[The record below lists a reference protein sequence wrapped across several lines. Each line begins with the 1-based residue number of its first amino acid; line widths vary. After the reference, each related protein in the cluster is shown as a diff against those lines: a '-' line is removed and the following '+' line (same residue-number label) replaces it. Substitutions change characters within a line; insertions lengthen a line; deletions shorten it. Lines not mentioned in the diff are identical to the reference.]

1 MPLSEKEVKAKF
13 NKYKKNLFKIMG
25 KKSTTNHQL
34 DTIGKQL
41 FGAKYIGTFSQS
53 YKPKKKPD
61 HQYFIINTDLA
72 NMPGVHW
79 VAVVKNKN
87 TYYIY
92 DSFGRTS
99 KRLLPVFTQG
109 RLIIDSDYD
118 AEQFGDS
125 EICGQLCLSF
135 LQVVKEFG
143 IRNALLI

>member
-1 MPLSEKEVKAKF
+1 MLTEKEVISEF
-13 NKYKKNLFKIMG
+13 NKNKKTLFKTMG
-25 KKSTTNHQL
+25 KKSTTNIQL
-34 DTIGKQL
+34 NKMGKQM
-41 FGAKYIGTFSQS
+41 FGKKYQGTFSQS
-53 YKPKKKPD
+53 HKPKSKPVN
-61 HQYFIINTDLA
+61 QYFIINTDTKDG
-72 NMPGVHW
+72 PGVHW
-79 VAVVKNKN
+79 CAVVKNKN

-125 EICGQLCLSF
+125 EICGQLCLSWI
-135 LQVVKEFG
+135 QVVNDFG